1 MSGDPAFVMRHC
13 RSTSP
18 EIHYCLQ
25 QATGCH
31 VTRAPD
37 YIDEELYDKL
47 VAMKG
52 GKAREDYLADHDV
65 PLFRCDLLACIAK
78 PGWFE
83 D

>member
-1 MSGDPAFVMRHC
+1 M
-13 RSTSP
+13 
-18 EIHYCLQ
+18 
-25 QATGCH
+25 
-31 VTRAPD
+31 RAPD

-65 PLFRCDLLACIAK
+65 PLFRRDLLACIAK